1 MLHISWGKIEIE
13 VNLLIHIQRRLIF
26 FQTVSYRPCPPVHDN
41 ICCLF
46 GPNAEFEWAPIK
58 GSIKSR
64 SVCLF
69 LCLCLSLPVCL
80 CLSVSVCLSLT
91 VCLSLSLSDKACF
104 DLSKD
109 VLDFVQNETI
119 TLMFRLSSN
128 LTRASVSA
136 SIEISHL
143 AWFYCAGAHIN
154 AFWNSVWPNFFEG
167 KKVPENNWRIP
178 LTFSY
183 KGAMKIIQS
192 VIYGSKY

>member
-46 GPNAEFEWAPIK
+46 GPNAEFKRAPIK

-69 LCLCLSLPVCL
+69 CVSVCL
-80 CLSVSVCLSLT
+80 CLSMSLS
-91 VCLSLSLSDKACF
+91 VCLSLSLSDEACF

-109 VLDFVQNETI
+109 VSDLVQNETI
-119 TLMFRLSSN
+119 TLMFRLSCN
-128 LTRASVSA
+128 LTCASVSA
-136 SIEISHL
+136 SIKISHL
-143 AWFYCAGAHIN
+143 ARFYCVGAHIN
-154 AFWNSVWPNFFEG
+154 AF
-167 KKVPENNWRIP
+167 
-178 LTFSY
+178 
-183 KGAMKIIQS
+183 
-192 VIYGSKY
+192 